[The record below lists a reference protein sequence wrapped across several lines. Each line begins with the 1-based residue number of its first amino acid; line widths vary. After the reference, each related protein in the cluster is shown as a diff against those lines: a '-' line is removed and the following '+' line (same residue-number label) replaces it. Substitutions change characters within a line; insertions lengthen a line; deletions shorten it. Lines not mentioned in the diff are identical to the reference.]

1 MRQAKNYD
9 APFSILRETF
19 NRLEPAERMRAIKAG
34 CSVVNEPDAST
45 MEPPKGY
52 DAEDFNR
59 LSQWQ
64 QAQLI
69 RQGVV
74 IRE

>member
-1 MRQAKNYD
+1 MEQAKNYD
-9 APFSILRETF
+9 APFSILREHF
-19 NRLEPAERMRAIKAG
+19 NQLDPAEKMRAIKAG
-34 CSVVNEPDAST
+34 CTIVNLADET
-45 MEPPKGY
+45 TRRPPEGY
-52 DAEDFNR
+52 DAGDFNR